1 MAAIASKH
9 EADAWRKK
17 FVAGRV
23 YKCHWDPDKPD
34 DCAVSAPHARG
45 VSSTM
50 QGPRRDGSRVH
61 ACARARVRAF
71 ARSRVRATGKLV
83 VATRPESL
91 LQRGRYVCCAREIC
105 LLRVR
110 AVWVELLVVVARAPA
125 AILSR
130 SGSPEAHTVRYLPF
144 HPIPYHHQPSHA
156 SRSGSRARLVRLTR
170 ILVDRRRPARL
181 PF

>member
-1 MAAIASKH
+1 MAQEVRRGAGLQVPLGPRQARRLRGKC
-9 EADAWRKK
+9 AARAWR
-17 FVAGRV
+17 VVDNAGTAAGR
-23 YKCHWDPDKPD
+23 
-34 DCAVSAPHARG
+34 
-45 VSSTM
+45 
-50 QGPRRDGSRVH
+50 
-61 ACARARVRAF
+61 ACTRARVRAF

-144 HPIPYHHQPSHA
+144 HTIPYHHQPSHA